1 MCWFSPK
8 KIEDNIL
15 YISTQLKQKGFD
27 YLFLQILFLKVQ
39 MCRFINFFL
48 SYLSLFFAKFEENII
63 NIMGTTCTKLLKPT
77 PYSCYELGHTWNPSC
92 TGSSVEVGLTCLEEA
107 VKIYSSVYFV
117 SYKKIIIV

>member
-92 TGSSVEVGLTCLEEA
+92 TRSSIEVGLTCLEEA

-117 SYKKIIIV
+117 SYKKKQ